1 MTRLTTTTGTRT
13 CDAMMPTCACQHPR
27 DVHIPGD
34 DGYIYECVTCE
45 CQTYREVPWQASPV
59 DRFNDDTRKS

>member
-1 MTRLTTTTGTRT
+1 
-13 CDAMMPTCACQHPR
+13 MMPTCACQHPR